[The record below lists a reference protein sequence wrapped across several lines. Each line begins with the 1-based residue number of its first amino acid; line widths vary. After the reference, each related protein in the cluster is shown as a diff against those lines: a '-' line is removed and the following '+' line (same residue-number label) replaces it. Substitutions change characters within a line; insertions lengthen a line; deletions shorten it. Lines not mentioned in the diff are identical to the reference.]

1 MIEILTV
8 GNKILFLLL
17 ALFGAAV
24 LHRQTSP
31 KLSRGKT
38 FFGVHVE
45 PGFEESEA
53 GRTILRQFRLQ
64 IWSAA
69 VACGVASLWAPIAFA
84 PLIIPLPATTIGW
97 AAFALAQRRART
109 ERKAIAEPRIRFAS
123 LAIEDESAASWL
135 GVVNWLAMLV
145 PPVAPAATLLFLALH
160 RDQVGASTTF
170 QVCFALIF
178 GFMCS
183 VNQWALIF
191 RARSS
196 DWAPNPHASLKYR
209 SYLGAMMALVF
220 LFIGW
225 QICAM
230 SIIPLIKTVPWL
242 KGVDIW
248 KYFLVNFPLQG
259 IWLVTVLRM
268 RSWLTKH
275 LATGSC
281 DPMPD
286 ACWKWGYCY
295 SNPDDSAL
303 VVPLRTGV
311 GHSFN
316 YARASVRIVG
326 GIVAIMTIASFIQ
339 SFLTTLRVH
348 RDFPL

>member
-1 MIEILTV
+1 MIGFLTI
-8 GNKILFLLL
+8 GNRVLFFSL

-64 IWSAA
+64 IWSAGIA
-69 VACGVASLWAPIAFA
+69 FGAASLLAPVAFA
-84 PLIIPLPATTIGW
+84 VLIVTLPAAMIGW
-97 AAFALAQRRART
+97 AAFALAQRRVRR
-109 ERKAIAEPRIRFAS
+109 ESKAMLAPTVRVAS
-123 LAIEDESAASWL
+123 LAVEDERGGSWL
-135 GVVNWLAMLV
+135 AAVNWLAMLL
-145 PPVAPAATLLFLALH
+145 PPLAPSATLLFFALH
-160 RDQVGASTTF
+160 RDQVRPSTTF
-170 QVCFALIF
+170 VVSFALIL
-178 GFMCS
+178 GLMCS
-183 VNQWALIF
+183 INQWALVF

-196 DWAPNPHASLKYR
+196 DWATDPHASLKYR

-230 SIIPLIKTVPWL
+230 SIIPFNTTVPWL
-242 KGVDIW
+242 KAVDIW
-248 KYFLVNFPLQG
+248 KYFLVNFPLQA
-259 IWLVTVLRM
+259 IWLVTVFRM

-316 YARASVRIVG
+316 FAHTSVRIVV

-339 SFLTTLRVH
+339 SFLTTLRIH
-348 RDFPL
+348 RGFPL